1 MNPILFGD
9 GKAKGL
15 IPLPSG
21 KVGAYCIRL
30 LALPAK
36 GGKAQGSIF
45 LPVECVGAYRIRP
58 LILPAK
64 DRKAQ
69 GSLFPIRVG
78 RGLGGTFLNPI
89 LFGDGKAGLVGRP

>member
-9 GKAKGL
+9 EKAEGL

-21 KVGAYCIRL
+21 KVGEYCIRPL
-30 LALPAK
+30 SLPAK
-36 GGKAQGSIF
+36 GGKAHGSLF
-45 LPVECVGAYRIRP
+45 LPAEWVGLQKYPP

-69 GSLFPIRVG
+69 GSFFPICVG
-78 RGLGGTFLNPI
+78 
-89 LFGDGKAGLVGRP
+89 